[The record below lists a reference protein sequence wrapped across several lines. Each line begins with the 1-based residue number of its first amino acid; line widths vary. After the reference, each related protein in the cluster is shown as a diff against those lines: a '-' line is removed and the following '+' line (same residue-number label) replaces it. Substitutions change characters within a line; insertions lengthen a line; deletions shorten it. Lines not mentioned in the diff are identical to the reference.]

1 MSVDMVE
8 PRKGHRR
15 RSPGSYT
22 PQSESIAAR
31 ARKAGINPSTLIKRI
46 AKGLLPPIASAPPPW
61 EVEGCSRRHWYWK
74 QAKAAK
80 ARKSAK
86 P

>member
-1 MSVDMVE
+1 MSVDVM
-8 PRKGHRR
+8 K
-15 RSPGSYT
+15 PGKDHSYT

-31 ARKAGINPSTLIKRI
+31 ARKAGLNPRTLIKRI
-46 AKGLLPPIASAPPPW
+46 AQGLLPPIASAPPPW
-61 EVEGCSRRHWYWK
+61 EVEGVPRRTWYGR
-74 QAKAAK
+74 KAR